1 MINAILNGLL
11 NFMAGV
17 VDGLLA
23 PVNTVILSAFPDFSN
38 YIADFDR
45 YVDFYIGNN
54 LAYFTSMLPKSTI
67 NLLVLYLTT
76 LINFMTI
83 TIIIHTLLKVFR
95 MIKNIKFW

>member
-17 VDGLLA
+17 VDGLLN
-23 PVNTVILSAFPDFSN
+23 PINTIIISAFPNFSN

-54 LAYFTSMLPKSTI
+54 LAYFTSMLPTSTI

-76 LINFMTI
+76 LINFMFL
-83 TIIIHTLLKVFR
+83 IILNTFNKV
-95 MIKNIKFW
+95 